1 MIMNFRYLIYKIMR
15 TNKLTRTNS
24 VEFYLKKY
32 LYVLDILKKE
42 IENKLENLHSEHI
55 WTMWLQDEIPEI
67 CDVCIKRIKE
77 VYPTANVITER
88 NLNQFL
94 EIPNYIWEKYKNGTM
109 LPCHFSD
116 FVRVCLLDK
125 YGGTWIDATCFLTM
139 KIPKYI
145 TRSEFFV
152 LKNQEM
158 NGISNYF
165 LHSTTNNY
173 LIKAIKIFLL
183 EYWKKEETA
192 INYFFFHYF
201 LKLLIKNDKTA
212 REIFD
217 HTPISLNLNTK
228 LMAKVLYKDFD
239 QDIFDWFM
247 QTSYLHKLS
256 YKKNETI
263 IISEKSLYTYIV
275 KNYN

>member
-1 MIMNFRYLIYKIMR
+1 MMR
-15 TNKLTRTNS
+15 TNKFTRTYS
-24 VEFYLKKY
+24 LDFYLKKY

-42 IENKLENLHSEHI
+42 IAQDAENLHTDHI

-67 CDVCIKRIKE
+67 CEMCIKTIKKY
-77 VYPTANVITER
+77 YPTANVITEK
-88 NLNQFL
+88 NVSQYV

-116 FVRVCLLDK
+116 FIRVCLLDK

-139 KIPKYI
+139 KIPKHI
-145 TRSEFFV
+145 VKSDFFV
-152 LKNQEM
+152 LKNSEM
-158 NGISNYF
+158 DGISNYF

-183 EYWKKEETA
+183 EYWKQEETA
-192 INYFFFHYF
+192 INYFFFHLF
-201 LKLLIKNDKTA
+201 LQLLIKNDKTA
-212 REIFD
+212 KTIFENS
-217 HTPISLNLNTK
+217 PISLNLNTK
-228 LMAKVLYKDFD
+228 LMAKELYKDFD

-256 YKKNETI
+256 YKKKETVL
-263 IISEKSLYTYIV
+263 ISETSLYKYLM